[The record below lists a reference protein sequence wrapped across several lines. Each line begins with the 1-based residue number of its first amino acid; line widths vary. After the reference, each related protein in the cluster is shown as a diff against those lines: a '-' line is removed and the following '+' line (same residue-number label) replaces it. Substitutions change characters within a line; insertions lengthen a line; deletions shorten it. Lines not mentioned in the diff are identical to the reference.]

1 MASHSR
7 LRLADALA
15 SPQTSNEGL
24 GQVDA
29 ARLPGLG
36 RTHDQAMLAVDD
48 GSVDGEEVPAE
59 VQIPPLQSACLADS
73 EAGPRKQ
80 IDTRVDD
87 PSARCAVRRGDHFP
101 LPSLVNKPVANLK
114 FHRQDAAP
122 VRRCWLALLLWFRS
136 SHRLVSTDPQKM

>member
-1 MASHSR
+1 MRIAR
-7 LRLADALA
+7 
-15 SPQTSNEGL
+15 TSARRSSLYQILKRRNAAFIGL
-24 GQVDA
+24 VSS
-29 ARLPGLG
+29 LG
-36 RTHDQAMLAVDD
+36 AGNTHDEAMLAVDD